1 MDSSLALKW
10 LDGAFFSGSC
20 STSEPVCTEEFVL
33 VGERGMSDREIL
45 RPAPPLRRGLLRRI
59 LGGRCHVKIELHLL
73 LLVCLSSAGAG
84 VAGVK
89 QHLVLAIGG
98 VWRPERGIVK
108 NSKLPPY
115 ILHVNFHLLHGAVED
130 TFSLFHRK
138 GDFFRHEV
146 AIIDGDPGSRRAKER
161 D

>member
-1 MDSSLALKW
+1 MACRTGRSYGPTQKGLAQE
-10 LDGAFFSGSC
+10 D
-20 STSEPVCTEEFVL
+20 
-33 VGERGMSDREIL
+33 
-45 RPAPPLRRGLLRRI
+45 

-84 VAGVK
+84 VAGIE

-98 VWRPERGIVK
+98 LWRPERGIVK
-108 NSKLPPY
+108 NPKLPPY